1 MKWIFVISS
10 VLLSLVSNTG
20 FAQSVKQPAGIMY
33 AGTSPGNNS
42 RGIYVLHFD
51 RNTKKL
57 SELRTVYEKR
67 NPNFLALHPKGKYLY
82 AIYSEGMS
90 DVDKRGTVMSF
101 TIDPVTGFI
110 KKLNEQS
117 AEGRGPAHV
126 SVDPKGRFVYVANYG
141 QGNFAIYRIGA
152 DGKLSPAQQV
162 VQFEGGSNVDTS
174 RQKHPFIHSV
184 IPSSD
189 GKFIY
194 ASSLGSDKIFI
205 YEVKSAGDFVPAST
219 PFASSTPGSGP
230 RHFIIHPNSR
240 FAYSIEEITSSVASY
255 RRDRS
260 TGALTPIERFLPV
273 PDTFKAR
280 TSGADIHFS
289 PDAKFLYAS
298 IRGLNNIAIYSVN
311 RNNGKLKFVGLEDGR
326 GDHPRNFCV
335 DKKGEYVFVENMRSN
350 NIAIFKRDKKSGKM
364 EFIREEMIPGVACL
378 IQW

>member
-1 MKWIFVISS
+1 MKWFVIIFSM
-10 VLLSLVSNTG
+10 LLTFGS
-20 FAQSVKQPAGIMY
+20 FAQSGKHPADIMY

-42 RGIYVLHFD
+42 KGIYVLHFD
-51 RNTKKL
+51 RNTHKL
-57 SELRTVYEKR
+57 TELITVNEKR
-67 NPNFLALHPKGKYLY
+67 NPNFLALHPNIKYLY

-90 DVDKRGTVMSF
+90 NDDKRGTVMSF
-101 TIDPVTGFI
+101 TIDPATGFL

-117 AEGRGPAHV
+117 TEGRGPAHV

-141 QGNFAIYRIGA
+141 EGNFAIYRIGN
-152 DGKLSPAQQV
+152 DGKLSPSQQV
-162 VQFEGGSNVDTS
+162 VQFEGGSGVDTA
-174 RQKHPFIHSV
+174 RQMHPYIHSV
-184 IPSSD
+184 IPSAD

-205 YEVKSAGDFVPAST
+205 YQVKDAGDFTPAIS

-230 RHFIIHPNSR
+230 RHFIIHPNGR
-240 FAYSIEEITSSVASY
+240 FAYSVEEMSSSVASY
-255 RRDRS
+255 TRDRN
-260 TGALTPIERFLPV
+260 TGALTPLERFLPV
-273 PDTFKAR
+273 PGAFTSR

-311 RNNGKLKFVGLEDGR
+311 SKNGKLTFIGLEDGR

-350 NIAIFKRDKKSGKM
+350 NIAVFKRDKKSGKM
-364 EFIREEMIPGVACL
+364 EFIRQEMIPGVACL